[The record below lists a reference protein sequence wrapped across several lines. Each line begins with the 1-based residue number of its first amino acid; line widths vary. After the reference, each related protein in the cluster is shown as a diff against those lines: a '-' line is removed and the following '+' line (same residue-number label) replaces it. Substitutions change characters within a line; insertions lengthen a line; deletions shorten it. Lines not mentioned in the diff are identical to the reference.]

1 MIKSKNQRGATIDLL
16 PQYNKDKICIHFI
29 YFLHES
35 KFTSIFS
42 EYFSSCEIKGGF
54 RLPKFGNMGL
64 LMKTNIKC
72 QFGWWIHMNFCV
84 KLQTTI
90 FVFIE
95 VKFATKRILFC
106 GEEAKKKRYNK
117 REKFVIS
124 GKQALTTLN
133 LSKTIEAW
141 GQLKSMNWQKNC
153 NPLLDVK
160 FELTVGLC
168 QFFFWFENFV
178 GGCVRATL
186 EFSIILCVTGFC

>member
-1 MIKSKNQRGATIDLL
+1 MLWSNRKIRGERQLTCCHSTALWC
-16 PQYNKDKICIHFI
+16 NKDEICIHFI
-29 YFLHES
+29 YFLPE
-35 KFTSIFS
+35 
-42 EYFSSCEIKGGF
+42 FSSGTMKVNLHRYFLNIFHHVKS
-54 RLPKFGNMGL
+54 RDVFGYRNSVTWDFWWKQTWSVNL
-64 LMKTNIKC
+64 VDEFTWIFAWNFKQ
-72 QFGWWIHMNFCV
+72 QFLFSLKWNLRRGEFC
-84 KLQTTI
+84 
-90 FVFIE
+90 FV
-95 VKFATKRILFC
+95 
-106 GEEAKKKRYNK
+106 AKKQKKRYMK

-178 GGCVRATL
+178 WW
-186 EFSIILCVTGFC
+186 LC

>member
-1 MIKSKNQRGATIDLL
+1 MLWSNRKIRGERQLTCCHSTALWC
-16 PQYNKDKICIHFI
+16 NKDKICIHFI

-84 KLQTTI
+84 KLQTAI

-95 VKFATKRILFC
+95 VKFATERILFC
-106 GEEAKKKRYNK
+106 GEEAKQKTIYEK
-117 REKFVIS
+117 REV
-124 GKQALTTLN
+124 
-133 LSKTIEAW
+133 
-141 GQLKSMNWQKNC
+141 C
-153 NPLLDVK
+153 N
-160 FELTVGLC
+160 F
-168 QFFFWFENFV
+168 
-178 GGCVRATL
+178 R
-186 EFSIILCVTGFC
+186 

>member
-1 MIKSKNQRGATIDLL
+1 MIKSKKSEGSDNWLVATV
-16 PQYNKDKICIHFI
+16 QHFDATRI
-29 YFLHES
+29 KFAFILFTSYMKVNLHRYFLN
-35 KFTSIFS
+35 IFHHVKS
-42 EYFSSCEIKGGF
+42 RED
-54 RLPKFGNMGL
+54 FGNMGL

-84 KLQTTI
+84 KLQTAI

-106 GEEAKKKRYNK
+106 GEKAKKKQYMK

-153 NPLLDVK
+153 NPLLAVK

-168 QFFFWFENFV
+168 QFFFL
-178 GGCVRATL
+178 VRKFRRWL
-186 EFSIILCVTGFC
+186 F